1 MDSGAPANNMLEGKG
16 SENGKE
22 MENEMSC
29 EAQISEVDP
38 SISSV
43 MNSIVSQVEID
54 NMSKSATTCVVEETK
69 FSNDKSGCQLTLRF
83 SNGGED
89 NSGSDIIIEERE
101 GSIITNQECSKVSG
115 QSTDGVAKLKY
126 DTQLSPGGGENS
138 IGCEKLGQDD
148 SSVEVQ
154 QVGVNSSN
162 AVSADND
169 EKAGS
174 SKKSPSVA
182 TIFLPVSGDKKKA
195 NKTSGDAGSSPKTK
209 APSIKASL
217 NICKIQNTLKALQ
230 SIPLSSSPVPSP
242 RSTSSSSFLDQDS
255 CSPRPFMCSSNESE
269 SCYYPEAA
277 IVVNSNSSPATVDD
291 PVVIIEEEDNILS
304 SNDSKSPGLILESI
318 IAPAIIALDEETQS
332 SDSLFL
338 VNGESSNTD
347 KVENSTTT
355 PILSTLNCV
364 DVLNS
369 DSLPFPED
377 KIVESSDDIHKA
389 AAVTDEETQSLPG
402 AIKED
407 PVVGVSPIVET
418 LDPSLNISIGPPDKT
433 LLEWK
438 DDACLLQGLIDEDE
452 TNRLAS
458 NTPST
463 SSGANSYGLS
473 NTGGFDTTSTP
484 IPMSTDPIVVA
495 ATTTLS
501 SSDFIVNHNNNNI
514 DGKTETIPE
523 LSLPVSLLINSESST
538 SSSTREVVVEG
549 EANLRQ
555 PPHSPT
561 KVASSARSA
570 LKRRSDSTDLE
581 ECLQPKRK
589 RRGIQFDGVTVYYF
603 PRAQGFTCVP
613 SQVKKHNLLRD
624 RIMIMILFSR
634 YLLRGTL
641 VVQ

>member
-22 MENEMSC
+22 ILRENEMSC
-29 EAQISEVDP
+29 EAQISEMDP

-43 MNSIVSQVEID
+43 MNSIVSQVESD
-54 NMSKSATTCVVEETK
+54 TMSSPATTCVVEETK
-69 FSNDKSGCQLTLRF
+69 FSDDKSGCQLTLRF
-83 SNGGED
+83 SNGGDSKED
-89 NSGSDIIIEERE
+89 DSSDIVIIEELPCPPL
-101 GSIITNQECSKVSG
+101 SN
-115 QSTDGVAKLKY
+115 QSTTEVVAKLKY
-126 DTQLSPGGGENS
+126 DTQLSPGGVANS
-138 IGCEKLGQDD
+138 IGCEKIGNDD
-148 SSVEVQ
+148 NSAAIQ
-154 QVGVNSSN
+154 QVAVNSN
-162 AVSADND
+162 NTLSAEQD

-174 SKKSPSVA
+174 SKKPTAVA
-182 TIFLPVSGDKKKA
+182 IFLPGNSDKKKA
-195 NKTSGDAGSSPKTK
+195 KKTAGDAGTSTKTK

-242 RSTSSSSFLDQDS
+242 RSNSSSSFLDQDS
-255 CSPRPFMCSSNESE
+255 CSPRPYMCSSNDSE

-277 IVVNSNSSPATVDD
+277 IVVNSNSSPATADD
-291 PVVIIEEEDNILS
+291 SVVLIEEKDNNPS

-318 IAPAIIALDEETQS
+318 VPPAIAALDEETQS

-338 VNGESSNTD
+338 VNGESNSTN
-347 KVENSTTT
+347 KEESSTTT

-369 DSLPFPED
+369 DSMPFPED
-377 KIVESSDDIHKA
+377 KIVESSDGIPKA
-389 AAVTDEETQSLPG
+389 AATITDEETQSLPG

-407 PVVGVSPIVET
+407 PLVGVPPIVET
-418 LDPSLNISIGPPDKT
+418 LDTSLNMSIGPPDKT

-452 TNRLAS
+452 PNRLAS
-458 NTPST
+458 NMPST
-463 SSGANSYGLS
+463 SSGANTYVLS
-473 NTGGFDTTSTP
+473 NTGGFDTTSTSL
-484 IPMSTDPIVVA
+484 PMSTDPIVVA
-495 ATTTLS
+495 ATNTLS

-538 SSSTREVVVEG
+538 SSSTSKVVVEG
-549 EANLRQ
+549 ETNLRQ

-561 KVASSARSA
+561 KVVPSARSA

-613 SQVKKHNLLRD
+613 SQVKKHNLLSN
-624 RIMIMILFSR
+624 RIMIMIL
-634 YLLRGTL
+634 LIVQGTYF
-641 VVQ
+641 VVLW

>member
-1 MDSGAPANNMLEGKG
+1 MDSGTPENNMLEGKG

-22 MENEMSC
+22 NLRESEKGC
-29 EAQISEVDP
+29 EAQISEMDP

-43 MNSIVSQVEID
+43 MNSIVSQVESD
-54 NMSKSATTCVVEETK
+54 TMSGTATTCVVEETK
-69 FSNDKSGCQLTLRF
+69 FSDDRSGCQLTLRF
-83 SNGGED
+83 SNGGDTKED
-89 NSGSDIIIEERE
+89 ISMDIVIEEQTCPKLSE
-101 GSIITNQECSKVSG
+101 
-115 QSTDGVAKLKY
+115 QSTEVVAKLKY
-126 DTQLSPGGGENS
+126 DTQLSPGAENS

-148 SSVEVQ
+148 NSTVVQ
-154 QVGVNSSN
+154 QVAVNSNN
-162 AVSADND
+162 ALSAEEDD
-169 EKAGS
+169 KTGS
-174 SKKSPSVA
+174 SKKPTAVA
-182 TIFLPVSGDKKKA
+182 TIFLPGNCDKKKVK
-195 NKTSGDAGSSPKTK
+195 KTAGDAGTSTKTK
-209 APSIKASL
+209 PPSIKASL

-242 RSTSSSSFLDQDS
+242 RSNSSSSFLDQDS

-277 IVVNSNSSPATVDD
+277 IVVNSNSSHAIVDD
-291 PVVIIEEEDNILS
+291 PVVIIEEKDNNPS
-304 SNDSKSPGLILESI
+304 SNGFQSRGLILESI
-318 IAPAIIALDEETQS
+318 IPPAIAALDEETQS

-338 VNGESSNTD
+338 VNGESNTT
-347 KVENSTTT
+347 KKEESSTTT

-364 DVLNS
+364 EVFNS

-377 KIVESSDDIHKA
+377 KIVESTDGIPKA
-389 AAVTDEETQSLPG
+389 ATVTDEETQSLPG

-407 PVVGVSPIVET
+407 LLVGVPPMVET
-418 LDPSLNISIGPPDKT
+418 LDTSLNMSIGPPDKT

-452 TNRLAS
+452 PNRLAS
-458 NTPST
+458 NIPST
-463 SSGANSYGLS
+463 SSGANTYGLS
-473 NTGGFDTTSTP
+473 TTGGFDTTSTP
-484 IPMSTDPIVVA
+484 LTMSTDPIVVA

-538 SSSTREVVVEG
+538 SSSTSKVVLEE
-549 EANLRQ
+549 EASLRQ

-561 KVASSARSA
+561 KVVPSARSA

-589 RRGIQFDGVTVYYF
+589 RRCIQFDGVTVYYF

-613 SQVKKHNLLRD
+613 SQVKKH
-624 RIMIMILFSR
+624 ILQREIES
-634 YLLRGTL
+634 
-641 VVQ
+641 